1 MNVENSKKK
10 PIQLDLPALDDDRA
24 ERKRVLNVLAQRRY
38 RRRKKEEIQD
48 LEREVRRNKRTPRP
62 AGGTPK
68 STTLCQPGD
77 VSLAVASDTHE
88 WAPSLESTDFIID
101 PNNTYPDHYQAACF
115 DSMLLNMSNMNPAFS
130 LPSLTSSPSPV
141 SSSDSWRQSNGLP
154 HPDFPIFDEVFDF
167 PDETHL
173 PMLELNLLRGA
184 MSVAQRLNVDSV
196 IWSLDANSPFHNS
209 SPELYVHL
217 PPNLQPTPL
226 QLAKAH
232 HPVLDILPWPS
243 VRERL
248 IMVFA
253 QPMALRPPAAK
264 SPTALVDLVYDLE
277 DSAEGIRIWGDDP
290 YLDHNWEVGKKFF
303 SNWWWALD
311 SQVVN
316 RSNQLRKER
325 GATLLGADQ
334 GRDIEEI
341 E

>member
-1 MNVENSKKK
+1 MN
-10 PIQLDLPALDDDRA
+10 
-24 ERKRVLNVLAQRRY
+24 
-38 RRRKKEEIQD
+38 
-48 LEREVRRNKRTPRP
+48 
-62 AGGTPK
+62 
-68 STTLCQPGD
+68 
-77 VSLAVASDTHE
+77 
-88 WAPSLESTDFIID
+88 
-101 PNNTYPDHYQAACF
+101 
-115 DSMLLNMSNMNPAFS
+115 LNMSNMNPAFS
-130 LPSLTSSPSPV
+130 LPSLTSSTSPV
-141 SSSDSWRQSNGLP
+141 SSSDSWGQSNGLSR
-154 HPDFPIFDEVFDF
+154 PDFPIFDEVLDF

-184 MSVAQRLNVDSV
+184 ISVAQRLNVDSV

-226 QLAKAH
+226 QLSKAH
-232 HPVLDILPWPS
+232 HPVFDILPWPS
-243 VRERL
+243 VRQRL
-248 IMVFA
+248 IMVFS

-290 YLDHNWEVGKKFF
+290 YVDHNWEVGKKFF

-325 GATLLGADQ
+325 GATLLGTDQ
-334 GRDIEEI
+334 GRGIEEI